1 MTTTSPLRFGVVGN
15 PIKHSRSPF
24 IHEAFA
30 AQTGIA
36 LSYERILAPLDAF
49 ATTCHDFFQQGGAGL
64 NITVPFKEQAYALA
78 QAHLTTRARLAGA
91 VNTLW
96 MKDGHIHG
104 CNTDGEGLLNDL
116 RRLGHDPA
124 GKQVLLVGAGG
135 AARGA
140 AFPLLDAGC
149 TRLHIVNRSP
159 ERAIQLHDHVLEQL
173 PEFAP
178 RLSAGGLNQAQGS
191 WDIVIN
197 ATSSSLGSSPPDL
210 PAGLYAPDALAYDM
224 MYASQDTPFMAQA
237 QAQGAARTA
246 DGLGMLVGQA
256 AASYAIWHGL
266 RPDMAPVLQA
276 LRGAAT
282 YT

>member
-15 PIKHSRSPF
+15 PIKHSRSPS

-36 LSYERILAPLDAF
+36 LHYERILAPLDAF
-49 ATTCHDFFQQGGAGL
+49 DHTCHDFFQQGGSGL
-64 NITVPFKEQAYALA
+64 NITVPFKEQAYTLA
-78 QAHLTTRARLAGA
+78 QDHLTTRGRLAGA

-96 MKDGHIHG
+96 MEDGHIHG

-140 AFPLLDAGC
+140 VFPLLDAGC
-149 TRLHIVNRSP
+149 ARLRIINRSP
-159 ERAIQLHDHVLEQL
+159 DRATQLLDHVLEQL
-173 PEFAP
+173 PEFAA
-178 RLSAGGLNQAQGS
+178 RLTAGGLSQAQGP

-197 ATSSSLGSSPPDL
+197 ATSSSLGGSPPDL
-210 PAGLYAPDALAYDM
+210 PAGLYTPDALAYDM
-224 MYASQDTPFMAQA
+224 MYASQDTPFMTQA
-237 QAQGAARTA
+237 KAQGAASVA

-256 AASYAIWHGL
+256 AASFAIWHGL
-266 RPDMAPVLQA
+266 RPDMTPVLQA
-276 LRGAAT
+276 LRGSAS